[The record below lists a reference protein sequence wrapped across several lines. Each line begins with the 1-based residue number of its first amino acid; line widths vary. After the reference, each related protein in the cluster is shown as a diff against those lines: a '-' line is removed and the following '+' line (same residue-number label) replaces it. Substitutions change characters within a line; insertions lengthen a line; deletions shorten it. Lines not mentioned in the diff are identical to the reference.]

1 MFANKQIIN
10 PLKRG
15 PIPPEHILRF
25 KSAYSV
31 KPYVNTFQANN
42 SIIPFQGNDALVCF
56 VSFHCCMR
64 ECMTDEAVENVVSC
78 YQEVD

>member
-1 MFANKQIIN
+1 MFYFFPSI

-25 KSAYSV
+25 KSACSV

-42 SIIPFQGNDALVCF
+42 SIIPFQGCDALVCF
-56 VSFHCCMR
+56 VSFHCCTCK
-64 ECMTDEAVENVVSC
+64 CMTDEAVENVVSC